1 MEYCTTKVIQCDNGG
16 EFKGPFESLLLKHRI
31 EENNKPSI
39 SPGVA
44 EQMREVAQY
53 IEKETWIPEKFEKG
67 SNWVL
72 DLQIVVHSINA
83 FPMEVLRNQNPFE
96 IFFGRQHEKHTPL
109 PNLSEMK
116 QRDRKSTARCVQRMN
131 ECVKAFNV

>member
-31 EENNKPSI
+31 KENNKPSI

-109 PNLSEMK
+109 PNLSQMK

>member
-1 MEYCTTKVIQCDNGG
+1 MEYCTTKVIQCNNGG

-31 EENNKPSI
+31 KENNKPSI

-109 PNLSEMK
+109 PNLSQMK
-116 QRDRKSTARCVQRMN
+116 ERDRKSTARCVQRMN

>member
-31 EENNKPSI
+31 KENNKPSI

>member
-116 QRDRKSTARCVQRMN
+116 QRDRKSTARCVQRIN

>member
-1 MEYCTTKVIQCDNGG
+1 MEYCTTKVIQCDNGA

-31 EENNKPSI
+31 KENNKPSI

-109 PNLSEMK
+109 PDLSQMK
-116 QRDRKSTARCVQRMN
+116 QRDRKSTARCVQRVN

>member
-1 MEYCTTKVIQCDNGG
+1 MEYCTTKVIQCNNGG

-31 EENNKPSI
+31 KENNKPSI

-109 PNLSEMK
+109 PDLSQMK
-116 QRDRKSTARCVQRMN
+116 QRDIKSTARCVQRMN
-131 ECVKAFNV
+131 

>member
-1 MEYCTTKVIQCDNGG
+1 MEYCTTKVIQFDNGG

-31 EENNKPSI
+31 KENNKPSI